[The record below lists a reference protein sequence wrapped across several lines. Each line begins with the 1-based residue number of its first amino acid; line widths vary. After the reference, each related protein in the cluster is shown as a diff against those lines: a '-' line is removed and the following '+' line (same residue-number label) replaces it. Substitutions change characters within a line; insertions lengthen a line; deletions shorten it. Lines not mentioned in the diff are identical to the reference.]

1 MGGAGELRN
10 IGLDVHFGLLAFSF
24 EQLLGE
30 RFDVS
35 RISGP
40 GAKPTRP
47 MSVDLVIADF
57 GPAISQIEARLNQLL
72 AHARAGRLLVIMLTR
87 WDDVAIRLIRA
98 GAAGVLFPDADAP
111 EMRLALDAIA
121 ERRTYL
127 PPSLQ
132 ETLAQRFVAAADATL
147 DHLTRRELEFVRRL
161 ATGASTSEI
170 AEELGLSPKTAD
182 THRANV
188 LRKLGLRNNVD
199 VARLALQHGLVA
211 L

>member
-1 MGGAGELRN
+1 MGGVRELGN
-10 IGLDVHFGLLAFSF
+10 VGLDVHFGLLASSL
-24 EQLLGE
+24 ELLLGE
-30 RFDVS
+30 RFQVWRLS
-35 RISGP
+35 KRE
-40 GAKPTRP
+40 TRTALTP
-47 MSVDLVIADF
+47 ELDLLVADF
-57 GPAISQIEARLNQLL
+57 GPPLPQIETRLNQLL

-98 GAAGVLFPDADAP
+98 GAAGVLFPDADAS
-111 EMRLALDAIA
+111 EMSLALDAIS

-132 ETLAQRFVAAADATL
+132 ETLAQRFVAGADATL

-161 ATGASTSEI
+161 AVGSSTSEI
-170 AEELGLSPKTAD
+170 AEDLGLSPKTAD

-199 VARLALQHGLVA
+199 IARLALQHGLVA